1 MQKIA
6 SSSPAYTFFER
17 IHDGIR
23 RTVPVYTS
31 SENGKPRGRY
41 ARVAFE
47 LALRNLEL
55 VTPAP
60 YDRSRSWTTTLL
72 ILLHPMDSETQY
84 EPPNATAL
92 SPAGTQPR

>member
-1 MQKIA
+1 MIVVSFTGCLNGSGEPTPDDECQIC
-6 SSSPAYTFFER
+6 
-17 IHDGIR
+17 
-23 RTVPVYTS
+23 
-31 SENGKPRGRY
+31 GKPRGRY